1 MSSYTNINLFCLSV
15 TLLFPII
22 TMPFS
27 NWVAKFFSMLNPFSN
42 SYKIIVTPFNWIINY
57 YFLDQAL
64 SFILMLLV
72 IELKILPNV
81 ISYKIFFSKLSYNFF
96 IWYCSNA
103 LHIFFF
109 FRSLSRFPRR
119 PQTIDW
125 GDRGSFLIF
134 HFCSFCF
141 YSSALESS
149 YYWFPLG
156 QRQRHSSHRLQIP
169 KPGPTSPSIH
179 LSRNT
184 PIKLVPQI
192 LIYTNTF
199 FLQS

>member
-109 FRSLSRFPRR
+109 FRSLSRFSTPPTDNR
-119 PQTIDW
+119 
-125 GDRGSFLIF
+125 
-134 HFCSFCF
+134 
-141 YSSALESS
+141 
-149 YYWFPLG
+149 LG
-156 QRQRHSSHRLQIP
+156 G
-169 KPGPTSPSIH
+169 PGELFNFS
-179 LSRNT
+179 L
-184 PIKLVPQI
+184 L
-192 LIYTNTF
+192 F
-199 FLQS
+199 FLFLFICLGKLLLLISTWPAAKAF